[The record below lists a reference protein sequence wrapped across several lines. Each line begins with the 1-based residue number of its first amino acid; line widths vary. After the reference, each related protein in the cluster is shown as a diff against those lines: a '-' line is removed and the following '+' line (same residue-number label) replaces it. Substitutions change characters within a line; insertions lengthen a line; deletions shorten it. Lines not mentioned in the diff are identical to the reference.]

1 MFDRD
6 CARSEASKKEE
17 KCKVLDGFCRSPEEL
32 EGNCGESR
40 VLSDGACRHF
50 DCKKSEVCEL
60 YGHCSSTERRV
71 CTADGVCSRCSYT
84 ECEATTSDMC
94 LGARVCTGFSYGLGF
109 GAVCEEVGD
118 CEVKPVEDYNLFCAP
133 QKTKTLQCATR
144 KMCVLKDSWCARKAA
159 CKEEGLCAINEEPS
173 PYKRSRVSEYLLKC
187 RPTLGEH
194 CEKSQACRERGAC
207 GLVPLVHSFYCGLL
221 RAYKATSLL
230 EREGVRGRGQ
240 VLLQRWGLCALSV

>member
-1 MFDRD
+1 MGIAPLPRGAFVQQMACVHGALIPSVKRQHQT
-6 CARSEASKKEE
+6 CVSEHESVQAFLMASVLEQFAKRLVIVRSSLSRITT
-17 KCKVLDGFCRSPEEL
+17 CFVLP
-32 EGNCGESR
+32 
-40 VLSDGACRHF
+40 
-50 DCKKSEVCEL
+50 K
-60 YGHCSSTERRV
+60 
-71 CTADGVCSRCSYT
+71 
-84 ECEATTSDMC
+84 
-94 LGARVCTGFSYGLGF
+94 
-109 GAVCEEVGD
+109 
-118 CEVKPVEDYNLFCAP
+118 
-133 QKTKTLQCATR
+133 KTKTLQCATR

-159 CKEEGLCAINEEPS
+159 CKDEGLCAINEEPS